1 VATDETTSP
10 DERFEARIRRRQT
23 FRLLAIAALA
33 LVAAALALDN
43 LQDVTI
49 GWVVGDTDAPLV
61 IVLVVAF
68 VLGLA
73 LGWLAGRKD
82 GRVEEA

>member
-1 VATDETTSP
+1 MASDEITGP

-23 FRLLAIAALA
+23 FRLLAIVALA

-49 GWVVGDTDAPLV
+49 GWVIGDTDAPLV

-73 LGWLAGRKD
+73 LGWLVGRKD
-82 GRVEEA
+82 GREA